1 MIDVPNGFKPLS
13 RSSPFV
19 EANGPFYF
27 KDENG
32 ALTFGIRIEARHCN
46 SGGTVHGGLI
56 ATICDLA
63 LGRNIGLA
71 SAPSH
76 ILAEWRQEQAPTS
89 LPLKK
94 LLTINLSIDY
104 SGYAKIGDWIE
115 VRVEVQKIGKALAF
129 ASAYVFRGP
138 EKIARSSAV
147 FRDLSDE

>member
-1 MIDVPNGFKPLS
+1 MNDIPNGFAPLR
-13 RSSPFV
+13 RSSPFA
-19 EANGPFYF
+19 EANGPFYC

-32 ALTFGIRIEARHCN
+32 ALIFGIRIEARHCN

-71 SAPSH
+71 SASPES
-76 ILAEWRQEQAPTS
+76 LAKWRHEQAASS
-89 LPLKK
+89 LPVRK
-94 LLTINLSIDY
+94 LVTINLSTDY
-104 SGYAKIGDWIE
+104 AGYAKVGDWIE

-129 ASAYVFRGP
+129 ANAYVFRGS

-147 FRDLSDE
+147 FRDLGDE